1 MGSSKII
8 DSKVR
13 WQMTLNLKI
22 ARNATRKTQEAE
34 ARGFSGGG
42 KAQGKKYP
50 AEWWQKPGAGCGSH
64 GQIG

>member
-1 MGSSKII
+1 
-8 DSKVR
+8 
-13 WQMTLNLKI
+13 MTLNLKI
-22 ARNATRKTQEAE
+22 ARNATGKTQEAE

-50 AEWWQKPGAGCGSH
+50 AERWQKPGAGCGSH